1 MKAAFHKINIDF
13 EYLKEIYTIDSDP
26 YKTLSELKET
36 VSKKIFPCPGD
47 VHCFYKNVDLFEKE
61 DEEII
66 KLFPHNSKI
75 KIKLKKPSKENRL
88 QKRSVILR
96 NIKPNFIISETEETQ
111 NYPKIDANVSP
122 LKKAQT
128 MRKQK
133 IIRLMTL
140 PSTTDTRPSSKQNHK
155 IQEETLND
163 NIKNNELY
171 NFFHKK
177 EINKDKTSKKS
188 LIQDSDRNFKN
199 LLNKYKG
206 SKNQTFLTDKK
217 ENLNFLLS
225 SLKGKNLNKVKF
237 NNNINF
243 SYGKSK
249 SLKDKILK
257 EDKTPSKIRLKKLNI
272 TNEEKEDMNESISNN
287 NDNNVN
293 KEMIDE
299 NYVCPSCKE
308 EMISEYC
315 INCNLF
321 KCNTCIENC
330 KDEQHEHLK
339 IDLDGKRN
347 NNFW

>member
-1 MKAAFHKINIDF
+1 M
-13 EYLKEIYTIDSDP
+13 
-26 YKTLSELKET
+26 
-36 VSKKIFPCPGD
+36 
-47 VHCFYKNVDLFEKE
+47 
-61 DEEII
+61 
-66 KLFPHNSKI
+66 
-75 KIKLKKPSKENRL
+75 
-88 QKRSVILR
+88 QIL
-96 NIKPNFIISETEETQ
+96 
-111 NYPKIDANVSP
+111 NYPKIDAIVSP

-188 LIQDSDRNFKN
+188 LIQDSDINFKN
-199 LLNKYKG
+199 LLNKYKS

-272 TNEEKEDMNESISNN
+272 TNEEAK
-287 NDNNVN
+287 VA
-293 KEMIDE
+293 
-299 NYVCPSCKE
+299 
-308 EMISEYC
+308 
-315 INCNLF
+315 
-321 KCNTCIENC
+321 
-330 KDEQHEHLK
+330 
-339 IDLDGKRN
+339 
-347 NNFW
+347 